1 MQWGAFLSFFLGAS
15 AIFIVEYVYYNNNGP
30 DYEIFGGKLMM
41 ISNLDFLFVL
51 LSHRRGCEG
60 ISSAI

>member
-1 MQWGAFLSFFLGAS
+1 MQWGGVSFFLGAS
-15 AIFIVEYVYYNNNGP
+15 AIFIVEYVYYNNGP